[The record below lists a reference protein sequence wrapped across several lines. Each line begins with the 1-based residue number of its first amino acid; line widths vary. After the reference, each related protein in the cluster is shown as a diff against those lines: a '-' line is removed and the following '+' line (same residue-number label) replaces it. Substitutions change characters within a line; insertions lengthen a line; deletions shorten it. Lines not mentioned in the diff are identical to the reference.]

1 MAYQTELAKKQLN
14 EVNKKYDE
22 LRGNY
27 SQLIGSF
34 DQSEELR
41 KVYKKLVVD

>member
-1 MAYQTELAKKQLN
+1 MEVDRQAYQTELAKKQLN

-27 SQLIGSF
+27 S
-34 DQSEELR
+34 
-41 KVYKKLVVD
+41 